1 MEKKFDFKDIT
12 LLPNYGIVSSR
23 SECNTS
29 VKFGNF
35 EFKIPVVP
43 ANMECVIDEKLA
55 IPLAVNGYFY
65 IMHRFGTDA
74 VSFVR
79 NMKKTNL
86 LTSISIGVNQDS
98 YDVITEL
105 KKLNLVPDFVTIDIA
120 HGHCIKMKKTIEFI
134 KNTMPETFIIAGNVC
149 TPEAVMALEEWGADS
164 VKCGIAGG
172 SACTTDP
179 MTGFGNRGWQASMI
193 QECSLVARNPIIAD
207 GSVKRPSDIIKSLVL
222 GATMVMAGG
231 ILTGFSDSPGN
242 LVEYDG
248 KKFKEYWGSA
258 SEHQSGKTNRVEG
271 KKNLIEY
278 KDKSL
283 FHELDFLKEC
293 LQSSISYAGGNNL
306 DALLSVKYV

>member
-1 MEKKFDFKDIT
+1 MKNKFDFKDIT

-23 SECNTS
+23 SECDTS
-29 VKFGNF
+29 VNFGKFN
-35 EFKIPVVP
+35 FKIPVVP
-43 ANMECVIDEKLA
+43 ANMECVIDEQLAIKLA
-55 IPLAVNGYFY
+55 TGGYFY
-65 IMHRFGTDA
+65 VMHRFGINA
-74 VSFVR
+74 LSFVR
-79 NMKKTNL
+79 KMKTLNL
-86 LTSISIGVNQDS
+86 ISSISIGVNEDS
-98 YDVITEL
+98 YGLLTQLRNFDLI
-105 KKLNLVPDFVTIDIA
+105 PDFITIDIA

-134 KNTMPETFIIAGNVC
+134 REIMPETFIIAGNVC
-149 TPEAVMALEEWGADS
+149 TPEGVMALEDWGADS

-193 QECSLVARNPIIAD
+193 EECCAVAKKPIVAD
-207 GSVKRPSDIIKSLVL
+207 GGVKRPSDITKSLVL

-242 LVEYDG
+242 LIEHDG
-248 KKFKEYWGSA
+248 KKLKEYWGSA

-278 KDKSL
+278 KDRSV
-283 FHELDFLKEC
+283 FDELGFIKEC

-306 DALLSVKYV
+306 DALLLVEYA